1 MAIIYINATVKLVS
15 GESWHACNGATRN
28 HLILVNKTEIEGIFS
43 QIEAQVGF
51 YEGNRKSLIF
61 LNPAK
66 ESDKRILGLFLN
78 TECGYSVV
86 KGKELFS
93 ASSVGGPKNS
103 ESQFGIYELGSIL
116 EVHSYANR
124 RPSRFFELTSNGW
137 KSIEDPL
144 EGEPTEL

>member
-1 MAIIYINATVKLVS
+1 MATILINIAVKLVS

-28 HLILVNKTEIEGIFS
+28 HLILVNKTNIEGSFS

-61 LNPAK
+61 LTPK
-66 ESDKRILGLFLN
+66 ESDKRVLGLFLN

-86 KGKELFS
+86 RGKELFS

-103 ESQFGIYELGSIL
+103 ESQFGIYEVGAVLK
-116 EVHSYANR
+116 VHTYANR
-124 RPSRFFELTSNGW
+124 KPASFFKLTSNGW
-137 KSIEDPL
+137 KRIEEML